1 MNDFKK
7 QLSDLQDKINDRKV
21 QKAKLEEREKSLT
34 EELEKINLK
43 LKELGIENE
52 EALKKEI
59 SELEEQIEIGI
70 NKCQKLLA

>member
-1 MNDFKK
+1 MSDFKK